1 MLKGMTMDIDRKEA
15 IDNLRVAV
23 KASLLVVKTRDY
35 RVWACKY
42 LEQTEPRVEGLEELN
57 ERAKERIAVLTD
69 MQPWRS
75 CGRARDC
82 WRIVTNIACAHR
94 WFTEDDWYNSSLVAV
109 EVANKSRAVAERS
122 LDEIRIFQQ
131 QLEVSLYGE
140 TVS

>member
-1 MLKGMTMDIDRKEA
+1 MDIDRAEA

-23 KASLLVVKTRDY
+23 QASLLVVNAHDY
-35 RVWACKY
+35 RVWAAKY
-42 LEQTEPRVEGLEELN
+42 LEQTEPRVEGLEELD

-75 CGRARDC
+75 VGRARDC
-82 WRIVTNIACAHR
+82 WRIVADIAYAHR
-94 WFTEDDWYNSSLVAV
+94 MFTKEEWGTATIVALTLTGTCLT
-109 EVANKSRAVAERS
+109 VAERS
-122 LDEIRIFQQ
+122 LIHIRGFQR